1 MNDAGLA
8 VSDLTHGIGIAGV
21 PVPGLNFGTG
31 SIFGMIGS
39 NYSLVTVAGRSAN
52 CANPLGL

>member
-1 MNDAGLA
+1 MAGIFSL
-8 VSDLTHGIGIAGV
+8 IG
-21 PVPGLNFGTG
+21 P
-31 SIFGMIGS
+31 